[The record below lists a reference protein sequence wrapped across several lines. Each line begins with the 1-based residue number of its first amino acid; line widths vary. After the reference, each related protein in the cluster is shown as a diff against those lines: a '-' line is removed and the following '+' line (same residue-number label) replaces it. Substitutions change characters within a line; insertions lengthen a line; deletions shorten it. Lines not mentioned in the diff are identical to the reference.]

1 MSSIVDQ
8 VHELEDEFGG
18 IANIPF
24 DETRLIKL
32 QKRLKK
38 GGHSSNGKK
47 PEKPVDMEILKVLW
61 EHGLSDR
68 EIAQT
73 MNNRLALIRIYRSR
87 LGLVNVKAW
96 ILTKGNE
103 RLVFKNNAALSDFL
117 GLASR
122 QSGPFLIKKAEE
134 HGWVVSKEMSHEY

>member
-1 MSSIVDQ
+1 MSSVVDQ

-24 DETRLIKL
+24 DEPRLIKL

-73 MNNRLALIRIYRSR
+73 MSNRPDLIRVYRSKI
-87 LGLVNVKAW
+87 GQANVKAW
-96 ILTKGNE
+96 ILTRGQE
-103 RLVFKNNAALSDFL
+103 QQVFKNNTALSDYL
-117 GLASR
+117 GVSSR
-122 QSGPFLIKKAEE
+122 QSGPYLIKKAEGR
-134 HGWVVSKEMSHEY
+134 GWVVTKAMSHDY